1 MVEDNVEA
9 PNHLQRHDKGIQK
22 SWLNIWTSWIHFLIS
37 WNLTV
42 VIHSEV
48 QCYITLLWSNQK
60 SLSTSVC
67 CIWQSTAA
75 GINGARWDGFVA
87 VDLMS
92 SISGLSESG
101 NPVPFALCC
110 LSFTLPNS
118 AGAFLNWEEENC
130 MWCWWQKPYI
140 VIWQSTVFFSE

>member
-1 MVEDNVEA
+1 MVEGNVEA
-9 PNHLQRHDKGIQK
+9 PDHLQRHYKGIQK
-22 SWLNIWTSWIHFLIS
+22 GWLNIWTSWIHFLIS
-37 WNLTV
+37 GNLPV

-48 QCYITLLWSNQK
+48 QCYISLLWSNQK

-75 GINGARWDGFVA
+75 GINGGRWDGFVA

-110 LSFTLPNS
+110 LVH
-118 AGAFLNWEEENC
+118 FLILQEL
-130 MWCWWQKPYI
+130 
-140 VIWQSTVFFSE
+140 F